1 MFLVFYQK
9 NKKYFSGI
17 IGERIVT
24 RQFEKL
30 ASLLC
35 LSYIFLEEKPK
46 NIIMEVFKSTT
57 LKLRDKQHRERLAD
71 KYTKLRQND
80 SNTFVKL
87 FQHSS
92 LPYIAAHVQNISRS
106 PITSNNSSSTDLK
119 LCRPSLLTPSSNII
133 RKYHSKKWLSC

>member
-1 MFLVFYQK
+1 
-9 NKKYFSGI
+9 
-17 IGERIVT
+17 
-24 RQFEKL
+24 
-30 ASLLC
+30 
-35 LSYIFLEEKPK
+35 LEEKPK

-92 LPYIAAHVQNISRS
+92 LPSITTHV
-106 PITSNNSSSTDLK
+106 
-119 LCRPSLLTPSSNII
+119 
-133 RKYHSKKWLSC
+133 